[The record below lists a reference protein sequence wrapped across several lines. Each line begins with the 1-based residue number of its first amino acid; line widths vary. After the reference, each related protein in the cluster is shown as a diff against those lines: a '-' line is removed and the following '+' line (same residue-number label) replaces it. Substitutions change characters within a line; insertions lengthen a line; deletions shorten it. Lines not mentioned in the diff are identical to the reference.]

1 MPVRAVVGTK
11 VGAAAM
17 RNLAQSLTDVQGSD
31 GPGLLASTSTSH
43 KCYLMKTV
51 VLATHGEVTMT
62 ILGAYFFSDVGG
74 GGDGGVAEGSKEE

>member
-1 MPVRAVVGTK
+1 
-11 VGAAAM
+11 
-17 RNLAQSLTDVQGSD
+17 
-31 GPGLLASTSTSH
+31 
-43 KCYLMKTV
+43 MKTV